1 MIRIK
6 NPSLDKLI
14 AINQGENN
22 KKLGAQPN
30 VNMKRLKELDKLI
43 AEGNDPDGKALEELR
58 RILEDI
64 AEKQGK
70 DIALNILGQLEHGK
84 PD

>member
-1 MIRIK
+1 M
-6 NPSLDKLI
+6 
-14 AINQGENN
+14 
-22 KKLGAQPN
+22 KK
-30 VNMKRLKELDKLI
+30 LKELDKLI